1 MRNVWRIV
9 ALSICLAALAS
20 SASAECAW
28 VLWRYE
34 LMTLASSPSMPSA
47 STWAVDDTADTRAR
61 CESLLTEAGAK
72 SAKEPEVQKVLP
84 TGVIYQRN
92 GVLGARKYKCIPD
105 TVDPRGPKGS
115 AR

>member
-1 MRNVWRIV
+1 MIR
-9 ALSICLAALAS
+9 AALIVLYLLF
-20 SASAECAW
+20 SAATTWAECAW